1 MEYEAVTGDIG
12 LGDPDDKYCSRVTV
26 RLDAMERTVVTLWA
40 SFDGGEWQEMGRV
53 DTAGK
58 RVRVNLPFVPTRHD
72 TMRLRL
78 TGKGQI
84 AVRSIAMTLSS
95 SEGGRV
101 NGGVPRRG

>member
-1 MEYEAVTGDIG
+1 MDTRDR
-12 LGDPDDKYCSRVTV
+12 RV
-26 RLDAMERTVVTLWA
+26 
-40 SFDGGEWQEMGRV
+40 Q
-53 DTAGK
+53 
-58 RVRVNLPFVPTRHD
+58 VNLPFVPTRHD

-101 NGGVPRRG
+101 SGGVPRRG

>member
-1 MEYEAVTGDIG
+1 M
-12 LGDPDDKYCSRVTV
+12 CSSDLRRV
-26 RLDAMERTVVTLWA
+26 
-40 SFDGGEWQEMGRV
+40 Q
-53 DTAGK
+53 
-58 RVRVNLPFVPTRHD
+58 VNLPFVPTRHD

-101 NGGVPRRG
+101 SGGVPRR

>member
-1 MEYEAVTGDIG
+1 M
-12 LGDPDDKYCSRVTV
+12 TV

-40 SFDGGEWQEMGRV
+40 SFDGGEWEEKGRV
-53 DTAGK
+53 DTRDR
-58 RVRVNLPFVPTRHD
+58 RVQVNLPFTAARHD

-84 AVRSIAMTLSS
+84 AVRSIALTLSS

-101 NGGVPRRG
+101 NRGVPRR